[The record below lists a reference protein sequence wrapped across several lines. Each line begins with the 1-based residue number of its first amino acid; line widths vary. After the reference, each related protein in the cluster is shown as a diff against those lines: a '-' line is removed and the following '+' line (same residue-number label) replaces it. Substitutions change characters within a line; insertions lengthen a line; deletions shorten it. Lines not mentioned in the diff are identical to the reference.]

1 MIIDGRQMAETIKQD
16 LKKRLGKRK
25 LKLVI
30 VSVGEDSVSA
40 KYLGRKQKFGEEIG
54 VEVVVQ
60 EFASEILQ
68 TELAERLR
76 QLADDASVHGVVVQL
91 PLPKHLQTE
100 DLLALIPPEKD
111 VDALSPE
118 TRVLSPVVQ
127 AIKEILTWQKIS
139 PEGKKAVVVGR
150 GKLVGRPV
158 AIWLAQEGAEVSV
171 VDLETSKSEE
181 ILKQADIIV
190 SGAGCPGL
198 ITPGAIKPGVVLI
211 DAATSELGGKLVGD
225 ADSACADKCSV
236 FTPVPGGVGPL
247 TVVCL
252 FKNFID
258 LNS

>member
-30 VSVGEDSVSA
+30 VSVGENPVSA

-60 EFASEILQ
+60 EFASEISQ
-68 TELAERLR
+68 IELAEKLQR
-76 QLADDASVHGVVVQL
+76 LADDGSVHGVVVQL

-100 DLLALIPPEKD
+100 DLLALIPSEKD

-118 TRVLSPVVQ
+118 ARVLSPVVR

-181 ILKQADIIV
+181 ILKRADIIV
-190 SGAGCPGL
+190 SGAGCPSL
-198 ITPGAIKPGVVLI
+198 ITPSTIKSGVVLI
-211 DAATSELGGKLVGD
+211 DAATSELGGKIVGD
-225 ADSACADKCSV
+225 ADLACADKCSV

-247 TVVCL
+247 TVACL